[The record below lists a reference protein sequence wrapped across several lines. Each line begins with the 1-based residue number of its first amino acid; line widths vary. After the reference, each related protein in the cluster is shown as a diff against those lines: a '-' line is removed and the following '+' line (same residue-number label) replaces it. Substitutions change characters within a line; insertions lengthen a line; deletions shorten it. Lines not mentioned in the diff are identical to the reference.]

1 MVIATVL
8 LSIIGMSA
16 GLVLGSRH
24 EEPQRA
30 NDQTPYIPS
39 DPADSPTGIACPPQ
53 MHETARGLGFPQELT
68 QVLKVRATKS
78 DTEVWICRDDN
89 GKLFYQAN
97 SGGEDNWVEGETA
110 LFLENVEPDGDGY
123 LATADDGNTFAV
135 NSERLEVRTRK
146 GTQTSK
152 VTPE

>member
-39 DPADSPTGIACPPQ
+39 EPTDSPGGVACPPQ
-53 MHETARGLGFPQELT
+53 MHATAKNLGYTQPLT

-78 DTEVWICRDDN
+78 DTEVWICSNDS

-97 SGGEDNWVEGETA
+97 SGGEDNWVEGRTA
-110 LFLENVEPDGDGY
+110 LFLDNVRPDGDGY
-123 LATADDGNTFAV
+123 LATATDGNTFNV
-135 NSERLEVRTRK
+135 NNERLVVRTKK